1 MSLLSDH
8 VDHVGGHKFRDV
20 LNERQSNLNLHI
32 FGLKYIDLHGK
43 RSAWYCRVPEHLWFG
58 GRKEQSRFCRR
69 ILSTTV

>member
-43 RSAWYCRVPEHLWFG
+43 QI
-58 GRKEQSRFCRR
+58 RKYLHG
-69 ILSTTV
+69 IAAN